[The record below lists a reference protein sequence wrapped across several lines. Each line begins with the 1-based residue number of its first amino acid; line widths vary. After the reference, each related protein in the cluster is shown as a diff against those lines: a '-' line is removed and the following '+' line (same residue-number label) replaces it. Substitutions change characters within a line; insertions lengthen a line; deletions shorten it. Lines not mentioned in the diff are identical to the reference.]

1 MITIVFLSFH
11 SEHHIRR
18 HLLEIDIKF
27 PIIVVDNSLN
37 FEFKKEIEKQFKN
50 VEVIIPRKN
59 LGFAAGMNLGIKSSK
74 TNYVFI
80 NSPDVIISNNS
91 IEKLVDKISLIDNFA
106 LLGPTYLDESVNKNY
121 HELKNSNTY
130 KNLNLKEVKWIDN
143 NFIINKSE
151 INKIGFFDEDFFM
164 YYENFD
170 LCHRILEN
178 KKKMYVCSDIKF
190 VHQGTNSTDQKFTTE
205 VQLSKSW
212 HYSWSKYFFFK
223 KHYGVLFALKKI
235 MPNFLRSI
243 KKIFYYN
250 IFKRNKLEARLA
262 VAELAGITNAILSKP
277 SNFRPF
283 HN

>member
-1 MITIVFLSFH
+1 MITIIFLSFY

-18 HLLEIDIKF
+18 HLLEINIKF

-37 FEFKKEIEKQFKN
+37 FEFKKEIEEQYKN

-59 LGFAAGMNLGIKSSK
+59 LGFSAGMNLGIKSSK

-80 NSPDVIISNNS
+80 NSPDVIISNYS

-121 HELKNSNTY
+121 HELKNSNSY

-151 INKIGFFDEDFFM
+151 MNKIGFFDEDFFM

-178 KKKMYVCSDIKF
+178 KKKMYVCSDVKF
-190 VHQGTNSTDQKFTTE
+190 VHQGTNSTDQKFTSE

-223 KHYGVLFALKKI
+223 KHYGIFFALKKI

-250 IFKRNKLEARLA
+250 IFNRNKLEARLA
-262 VAELAGITNAILSKP
+262 IAELAGIANAILGKP

-283 HN
+283 QN

>member
-18 HLLEIDIKF
+18 HLLEINIKF

-37 FEFKKEIEKQFKN
+37 FEFKKEIEEQYKN

-59 LGFAAGMNLGIKSSK
+59 LGFSAGMNLGIKSSK

-121 HELKNSNTY
+121 HELKNSNSY

-190 VHQGTNSTDQKFTTE
+190 VHQGTNSTDQKFTSE

-223 KHYGVLFALKKI
+223 KHYGIFFALKKI

-250 IFKRNKLEARLA
+250 IFNRNKLEARLA
-262 VAELAGITNAILSKP
+262 IAELGGIANAILGNP

-283 HN
+283 KN

>member
-1 MITIVFLSFH
+1 
-11 SEHHIRR
+11 
-18 HLLEIDIKF
+18 
-27 PIIVVDNSLN
+27 
-37 FEFKKEIEKQFKN
+37 
-50 VEVIIPRKN
+50 
-59 LGFAAGMNLGIKSSK
+59 
-74 TNYVFI
+74 
-80 NSPDVIISNNS
+80 
-91 IEKLVDKISLIDNFA
+91 VDKISLIDNFA

-121 HELKNSNTY
+121 HELKNSNSC

-190 VHQGTNSTDQKFTTE
+190 IHQGTNSTDQKFTTE

-223 KHYGVLFALKKI
+223 KHYGILFALKKI
-235 MPNFLRSI
+235 MPNFFRSI

-250 IFKRNKLEARLA
+250 IFNKKKLEARLA
-262 VAELAGITNAILSKP
+262 IAELGGITNAILGKP

-283 HN
+283 QN

>member
-18 HLLEIDIKF
+18 HLLEIDTKF
-27 PIIVVDNSLN
+27 PIIIVDNSLN
-37 FEFKKEIEKQFKN
+37 FAFKKEIEENFKN
-50 VEVIIPRKN
+50 VEVIIPEKN
-59 LGFAAGMNLGIKSSK
+59 LGFAGGMNLGIKLSK

-91 IEKLVDKISLIDNFA
+91 IEKLIAKILLVDNFA
-106 LLGPTYLDESVNKNY
+106 LLGPTYLDESINKNY
-121 HELKNSNTY
+121 HELKKSNNY
-130 KNLNLKEVKWIDN
+130 QNLNLKEVKWIDN

-151 INKIGFFDEDFFM
+151 IDQIGFFDEEFFM

-170 LCHRILEN
+170 LCHRILKN
-178 KKKMYVCSDIKF
+178 HKKMFVCSDIKF
-190 VHQGTNSTDQKFTTE
+190 IHQGTNSTDQKFITE

-223 KHYGVLFALKKI
+223 KHYGVFFALKKI

-250 IFKRNKLEARLA
+250 IVNRDKLKLRLA
-262 VAELAGITNAILSKP
+262 IAELSGITNAILGKP

-283 HN
+283 QN

>member
-1 MITIVFLSFH
+1 MITIIFLSFH

-121 HELKNSNTY
+121 HELKNSNSY

-170 LCHRILEN
+170 LCHRILKN

-223 KHYGVLFALKKI
+223 KHYGILFALKKI

-250 IFKRNKLEARLA
+250 IFNRNKLEARLA

>member
-1 MITIVFLSFH
+1 MITIIFLSFH

-18 HLLEIDIKF
+18 HLLEINIKF

-37 FEFKKEIEKQFKN
+37 FEFKKEIEEQYKN

-59 LGFAAGMNLGIKSSK
+59 LGFSAGMNLGIKSSK

-121 HELKNSNTY
+121 HELKNSNSY

-190 VHQGTNSTDQKFTTE
+190 VHQGTNSTDQKFTSE

-223 KHYGVLFALKKI
+223 KHYGIFFALKKI

-250 IFKRNKLEARLA
+250 IFNRKKLEARLA
-262 VAELAGITNAILSKP
+262 IAELGGIVNAILGKP

-283 HN
+283 QN

>member
-18 HLLEIDIKF
+18 HLLEIDVKF

-37 FEFKKEIEKQFKN
+37 FEFKKEIEEQYKN
-50 VEVIIPRKN
+50 VEVIIPKKN

-121 HELKNSNTY
+121 HELKNSNSC

-190 VHQGTNSTDQKFTTE
+190 IHQGTNSTDQKFTTE

-223 KHYGVLFALKKI
+223 KHYGIFFALKKI
-235 MPNFLRSI
+235 MPNFFRSI

-250 IFKRNKLEARLA
+250 IFNRNKLEARLA